1 LGKLRGAHPET
12 FALLKE
18 RAWRDGGRVYVDYDD
33 LSPKALGPLGLT
45 LATHACPSPFSTAF
59 SESVTNSVSWY
70 DETDPAPVVL
80 ETAGVPSGV
89 RLKDPKGV
97 LFTVPFRL
105 EAP

>member
-1 LGKLRGAHPET
+1 M
-12 FALLKE
+12 F
-18 RAWRDGGRVYVDYDD
+18 VDYDL
-33 LSPKALGPLGLT
+33 LSPKALGPLGQA
-45 LATHACPSPFSTAF
+45 LAMHACPSPLSAAF
-59 SESVTNSVSWY
+59 SESVTNSVTWY
-70 DETDPAPVVL
+70 DEKDPAPVVL